1 MHQKQPPAKVAFS
14 NLLAA
19 ISVVFI
25 IESFPAMTVVAPK
38 SDSNTVIQDIFR
50 FDMVL
55 PLYFPTISTLA
66 NVSAAEFMQ

>member
-1 MHQKQPPAKVAFS
+1 
-14 NLLAA
+14 
-19 ISVVFI
+19 
-25 IESFPAMTVVAPK
+25 MTVVAAK
-38 SDSNTVIQDIFR
+38 SDNNIVIQDTFR